1 MNLDIFLDFIKK
13 VFGWMVEHEF
23 ITGAG
28 IIALFKL
35 IRDKIISQTILYYGY
50 LKNQK
55 RIVDNNDIFPWE
67 YDNRIY
73 GKDLY
78 KHLYVKHINM
88 RAVKSEKDVPSVLRL
103 SPKNILI
110 IGKPGSGKSTYLTYL
125 YKKCISPQK
134 SIINFLFRRY
144 FFIVRASLF
153 STTPSNEVFEIL
165 KKHKS
170 RYLTLK
176 YIFLDGID
184 EMKIEDFSSLIE
196 IIETLQRKNV
206 YFIATCRKEDHEVLK
221 KINSTYTS
229 LFDEIFELKDWGN
242 QQINSYIQNYKKIS
256 NNTSFEVQINN
267 YINKKEFHDFFL
279 TPLEL
284 SLLSFIIDN
293 SNSRNVKINN
303 QFDLYEQFI
312 RHWIIRECLKIDN
325 KNDKKKCVE
334 NTITILS
341 DISRRLFKEEKI
353 YYNDEKIKNY
363 FDNEYS
369 IKFFFNAIVMYVDDT
384 DSRLLCGFYHKN
396 FQDYFLACYF
406 FEKILTKTNELGI
419 EAIYSLE
426 IRYNHTVTRFIK
438 SKFELLS
445 QDELELV
452 KNNLLHIM
460 GIACRIN
467 NSQLGIN
474 GSVKNEIKKYF
485 RENNSNATIVRNE
498 IYFLLARLPHQDKNE
513 LIRIFRLA
521 YSREN
526 DIRAKRTIAI
536 SATIL
541 EDEQTE
547 LQYANE
553 IYNNANSNYIDR
565 SFTLVY
571 YQDVPYS
578 NPFTYNDDNVCE
590 WNNSRSSR
598 IDRLQRNDEKS
609 QRMRTF
615 DLITILNFVK
625 SRNNN
630 YIPTPEEK
638 KVIKDCDIN
647 CSFYSQDKKN
657 LLIVVL
663 NELKSLWSIT

>member
-1 MNLDIFLDFIKK
+1 MNLDIFLGYIKSI
-13 VFGWMVEHEF
+13 FGWMVEHEF
-23 ITGAG
+23 ITGAS

-35 IRDKIISQTILYYGY
+35 IRDRIISQTILYYGY
-50 LKNQK
+50 TKNQK

-88 RAVKSEKDVPSVLRL
+88 CAVKSEKEVLSVLRL
-103 SPKNILI
+103 LPKNILI

-125 YKKCISPQK
+125 YKRCISPQK

-144 FFIVRASLF
+144 FFIVRASLL
-153 STTPSNEVFEIL
+153 STNLSNEVFEIL

-176 YIFLDGID
+176 YVFLDGID
-184 EMKIEDFSSLIE
+184 EMKIEDFSSLIK

-221 KINSTYTS
+221 KLNSTYTS

-256 NNTSFEVQINN
+256 NNTNFEVQISN
-267 YINKKEFHDFFL
+267 YINKKEFHDFSL

-293 SNSRNVKINN
+293 SNVRNVKINN
-303 QFDLYEQFI
+303 HFDLYEQFI
-312 RHWIIRECLKIDN
+312 RHWIIMECLKIDN

-334 NTITILS
+334 KAITILS

-363 FDNEYS
+363 LDSEYS

-396 FQDYFLACYF
+396 FQDFFLACYF
-406 FEKILTKTNELGI
+406 FEKILTVTNELGI

-445 QDELELV
+445 QDELELI

-467 NSQLGIN
+467 NSQLRIT

-536 SATIL
+536 SSAIL
-541 EDEQTE
+541 GDEQTE

-609 QRMRTF
+609 QRMRAF

-630 YIPTPEEK
+630 YLPTPEEK
-638 KVIKDCDIN
+638 KVIKDCDIS

-657 LLIVVL
+657 LLILVL
-663 NELKSLWSIT
+663 NELKILWSIT